1 MTQAKKT
8 IKPEA
13 ASTSKEKTSF
23 YLKKE
28 TIKGLKYI
36 AFVSGES
43 QTALLDEALSNFIKQ
58 WEKENGTIPQK
69 FIK

>member
-8 IKPEA
+8 KPEEA
-13 ASTSKEKTSF
+13 QVKEKTSF

-43 QTALLDEALSNFIKQ
+43 QTTLLDEALSLFIKQ